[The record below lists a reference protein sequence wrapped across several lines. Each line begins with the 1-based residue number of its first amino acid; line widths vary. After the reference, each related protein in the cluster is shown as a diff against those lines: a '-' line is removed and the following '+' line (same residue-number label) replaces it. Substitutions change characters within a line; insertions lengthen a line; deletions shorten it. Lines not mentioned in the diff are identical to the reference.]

1 MQLPQGRQH
10 GTGHLYRGENNTA
23 HLLLWQKLQSGFE
36 IAGKGAQTAH
46 FKEELIAM
54 KHAAG
59 AAQALSSPL
68 SDRGV
73 TEAPTGR
80 PEAAPPEDLHH
91 HVGMHL
97 SQREE
102 FSCEG
107 SLPGKLD

>member
-1 MQLPQGRQH
+1 MQLLQGRQH

-68 SDRGV
+68 SNRNV
-73 TEAPTGR
+73 TEAPTGC
-80 PEAAPPEDLHH
+80 PEAAPPKDLHH
-91 HVGMHL
+91 HVRMHL
-97 SQREE
+97 
-102 FSCEG
+102 
-107 SLPGKLD
+107 DV